1 MKKTLLSIFTI
12 IFTIITIISLTSCGK
27 YDYVIA
33 VPNDT
38 TNEARAL
45 QLLENQG
52 IIKLAEGAGIT
63 ATVADIVENP
73 YNVKIQEVEAA
84 QLPNVLDSVD
94 FAVINSN
101 YAIAGGLNP
110 IADAL
115 AFEDS
120 SSAYSN
126 ILACKS
132 GNENSAKI
140 QALKVALESKAVAD
154 FITSTYNGA
163 VISVVANPDA
173 DGYSDS
179 IDYTALNGA
188 KIKVAASATPHAEV
202 LEIAKTILAAKG
214 ITFEII
220 VFDDYVQPN
229 LVVDSGEID
238 ANYFQHVPYLT
249 DFNKENK
256 TNIVTVS
263 SIHVEPLGIYGGK
276 LSSLDV
282 FN

>member
-1 MKKTLLSIFTI
+1 MKKTFINIFTI
-12 IFTIITIISLTSCGK
+12 IFTIITIFSLTSCNK

-45 QLLENQG
+45 QLLEAQG

-63 ATVADIVENP
+63 ATVRDIVENP
-73 YNVKIQEVEAA
+73 YNVKIEEVEAA
-84 QLPNVLDSVD
+84 QLPRVLDSVD

-110 IADAL
+110 IEQAL

-132 GNENSAKI
+132 GNENTPKI

-154 FITSTYNGA
+154 YIAETYAGA
-163 VISVVANPDA
+163 VISVVANPDE

-179 IDYTALNGA
+179 IDYNSLNGTT
-188 KIKVAASATPHAEV
+188 ITIAASATPHAEV
-202 LEIAKTILAAKG
+202 LEIAKSILAKKG
-214 ITFEII
+214 ITLSIK
-220 VFDDYVQPN
+220 VYDDYVQPN
-229 LVVDSGEID
+229 LVVDSGDID
-238 ANYFQHVPYLT
+238 ANYFQHVPYLN
-249 DFNKENK
+249 DFNSENK
-256 TNIVTVS
+256 TNVVSVTA
-263 SIHVEPLGIYGGK
+263 IHVEPLGIYGGK

-282 FN
+282 FK